1 MSLVRFSS
9 RAAAEFVMLD
19 VHADPL
25 LRIIGKIPGPD
36 GKLRGVVTADDAPAA
51 IAALRAALAH
61 APKPSMADA
70 SSGASSQAAMQV
82 QQRADEDSDSPLY
95 QPVALAQRAY
105 PLIDMLEQAR
115 RSHADVLWGV

>member
-1 MSLVRFSS
+1 MPLVRFSS

-25 LRIIGKIPGPD
+25 LRIIGKNPGPD

-61 APKPSMADA
+61 APKPLMADA
-70 SSGASSQAAMQV
+70 SSGTSSQATRQAQHHP
-82 QQRADEDSDSPLY
+82 DEDSPLD
-95 QPVALAQRAY
+95 QPVALAQRAF